1 MCSCQLYTRGVEE
14 VKLRVIEYIERVI
27 YTLYQFAFFF
37 FVFGVSCI
45 GERHV
50 QRFIAHD
57 SF

>member
-45 GERHV
+45 LGKGMCS
-50 QRFIAHD
+50 D
-57 SF
+57 S